1 MKNEAR
7 LTVST
12 FGTIIGIAGLEH
24 GVGEILQGN
33 VPPPGIVIESWP
45 NNEAYKVL
53 AGEPA
58 LTLMPNMLLSGILT
72 VLVSIILILW
82 AVKFVDRK
90 NGGLILILLSLVL
103 LPIGGGF
110 APPLMGCIVGGFGM
124 KMNNRL
130 EWSTERTLVGRTWSA
145 IFIVAI
151 VAYFSLWPGMVI
163 ISTFIPA
170 DSLPMIQ
177 LTIFSFS
184 ALVLALLSSFHST
197 YRTKI

>member
-58 LTLMPNMLLSGILT
+58 LTLIPNMLLSGILT

-82 AVKFVDRK
+82 TVKYVDRK

-110 APPLMGCIVGGFGM
+110 VPPLMGFIVGGFGM
-124 KMNNRL
+124 RMNNRS
-130 EWSTERTLVGRTWSA
+130 EWSTERTLFGRTWSV
-145 IFIVAI
+145 IFVAAV

-177 LTIFSFS
+177 LTVFSFT
-184 ALVLALLSSFHST
+184 ALVLALLASFHST
-197 YRTKI
+197 YRTEI

>member
-58 LTLMPNMLLSGILT
+58 LTLIPNMLLSGILT

-82 AVKFVDRK
+82 TVKYVDRK

-103 LPIGGGF
+103 LPIGGGV
-110 APPLMGCIVGGFGM
+110 APPLMGFIVGGFGM
-124 KMNNRL
+124 RMNNRS
-130 EWSTERTLVGRTWSA
+130 EWSTERTLFGRTWSV
-145 IFIVAI
+145 IFVAAV

-170 DSLPMIQ
+170 DSLPMVQ
-177 LTIFSFS
+177 LTVFSFT
-184 ALVLALLSSFHST
+184 ALVLALHSSFHST